1 MEARTLRLVRLSLS
15 IVTALLIVGPLAA
28 QFQPQFPDPSGS
40 FEVGR
45 LEIDVTDVSREETF
59 TVDAADKRRLLVTVY
74 YPATVAA
81 GAEHAAYGTPELAAS
96 LPFFNEQRRAWRS
109 PGYTDV
115 PVADGRFPVLLF
127 SPGLGNLTL
136 YYSSLLF
143 ELASRGYVVAALWHP
158 YSTQVVAFPDGTVL
172 RSNAAGAM
180 TGVPPDQQDARLAQL
195 GGVWAAD
202 QRFVLDRLAAWNE
215 QHDRLRGHLDLERV
229 GAFGHSLGGAASAQ
243 AAQDDD
249 RIDAAINMDGS
260 MFGTVTTDGSRA
272 PFLLIRAELPI
283 VSDAELQQLG
293 MTRPQ
298 VEARIGE
305 IVSAYE
311 TIIARSK
318 DARSQK
324 LEGAKHNTFMT
335 DVMFS
340 DLPAAQRVALVGDVD
355 PAAAF
360 RQISTWI
367 GDFMATHVQRR
378 KPE

>member
-1 MEARTLRLVRLSLS
+1 VRQSLS
-15 IVTALLIVGPLAA
+15 IFAAALAVGPLGA
-28 QFQPQFPDPSGS
+28 QFQPEFPDPTGP

-45 LEIDVTDVSREETF
+45 LEIDVTDASRDEAF
-59 TVDAADKRRLLVTVY
+59 TDDAADKRRLLITVY
-74 YPATVAA
+74 YPAAVPA
-81 GAEHAAYGTPELAAS
+81 GTQHAAYGTPELAAAW
-96 LPFFNEQRRAWRS
+96 PFFSEQRRAWLS
-109 PGYTDV
+109 PGYADV

-143 ELASRGYVVAALWHP
+143 ELASRGFVVAALWHP

-172 RSNAAGAM
+172 RSNAAGGM
-180 TGVPPDQQDARLAQL
+180 TGVPAEEQDARLARL
-195 GGVWAAD
+195 GLVWAAD
-202 QRFVLDRLAAWNE
+202 QRFVLDRLALWSE
-215 QHDRLRGHLDLERV
+215 QHEQLRGHLDLERV

-243 AAQDDD
+243 AAYDDS

-260 MFGTVTTDGSRA
+260 MFGSVTTDGSRA

-293 MTRPQ
+293 MSRAQ
-298 VEARIGE
+298 VDARIGT
-305 IVSAYE
+305 IVSTYD

-318 DARSQK
+318 NARSQQ

-360 RQISTWI
+360 REISMWI
-367 GDFMATHVQRR
+367 GEFMATHVAQRR
-378 KPE
+378 